1 MQKLSQ
7 ARSELRLAAGSSDK
21 GIQKL
26 QFLKVLSRLDGRGEF
41 SHRLRLAA
49 SSSSSFSIS
58 TVPSLCKLTRFAGK
72 RLRKCDCDGEE
83 RRERGGRRL
92 KEKERRLKIGGG
104 GLLLAVLVFQ
114 HRSRYVHIY
123 IYTNNPS
130 APCIPDVREVKP
142 LAESFLYDVPE
153 RLRVGEILWFQREG
167 DRLVY
172 TDYSLN
178 GAISR
183 AFNREFEIT
192 RDPIESKLSS

>member
-41 SHRLRLAA
+41 SHRLRLA
-49 SSSSSFSIS
+49 SSSS

-72 RLRKCDCDGEE
+72 RLRKCDCDGEK
-83 RRERGGRRL
+83 RRERARRGWRRKRGGW
-92 KEKERRLKIGGG
+92 KSKGV
-104 GLLLAVLVFQ
+104 LLLAVLVFQ

-123 IYTNNPS
+123 IYNNDPS

-142 LAESFLYDVPE
+142 LAESFLHDVPE
-153 RLRVGEILWFQREG
+153 RLRVGEVLWFQREG

-183 AFNREFEIT
+183 GF
-192 RDPIESKLSS
+192 

>member
-83 RRERGGRRL
+83 RRGRGGRRL

-123 IYTNNPS
+123 IYQQPLG
-130 APCIPDVREVKP
+130 PDVREVKP
-142 LAESFLYDVPE
+142 SAESFLYDVPE
-153 RLRVGEILWFQREG
+153 RLRVGEVL
-167 DRLVY
+167 
-172 TDYSLN
+172 
-178 GAISR
+178 
-183 AFNREFEIT
+183 
-192 RDPIESKLSS
+192 

>member
-83 RRERGGRRL
+83 RRGRGGRRL

-123 IYTNNPS
+123 IYQQPLGPVYS
-130 APCIPDVREVKP
+130 RCQGSKALGRELPVRCARK
-142 LAESFLYDVPE
+142 
-153 RLRVGEILWFQREG
+153 
-167 DRLVY
+167 
-172 TDYSLN
+172 
-178 GAISR
+178 
-183 AFNREFEIT
+183 IT
-192 RDPIESKLSS
+192 RRGDSLISEGR

>member
-7 ARSELRLAAGSSDK
+7 ARSELRLAAGTSDK

-26 QFLKVLSRLDGRGEF
+26 QFLKVLSRLDGRRGEF
-41 SHRLRLAA
+41 SHRLRLA
-49 SSSSSFSIS
+49 SSSSSSCSIS

-83 RRERGGRRL
+83 KRERGRGRL
-92 KEKERRLKIGGG
+92 KEKERGATLF
-104 GLLLAVLVFQ
+104 AVFVFQ
-114 HRSRYVHIY
+114 HRSRYIY
-123 IYTNNPS
+123 IYIHRQRPR
-130 APCIPDVREVKP
+130 IPDVREEKP
-142 LAESFLYDVPE
+142 LAESFLYHPVPE
-153 RLRVGEILWFQREG
+153 RLRVRGSLISEGREG

-183 AFNREFEIT
+183 GF
-192 RDPIESKLSS
+192 

>member
-1 MQKLSQ
+1 MGGGFERRKRGRRERGREERGAILAFYPFMNSRTTPTGPGPSYAVMQKLSQ

-123 IYTNNPS
+123 IY
-130 APCIPDVREVKP
+130 IPTTPRP
-142 LAESFLYDVPE
+142 
-153 RLRVGEILWFQREG
+153 RVFPMSG
-167 DRLVY
+167 
-172 TDYSLN
+172 
-178 GAISR
+178 
-183 AFNREFEIT
+183 
-192 RDPIESKLSS
+192 K